1 MNGRFKRSI
10 RHELFGIILLT
21 LAVHV
26 VVLLLAGSRLFE
38 LFYTASKSAELKSA
52 ARLIQKTCRDRP
64 EDLFEVVNGV
74 ENRNTM
80 TQIADALA
88 IRVSSLTTAVNTLVR
103 KGYLKRGGEP
113 GDRRVIR
120 VWLTPKGEEA
130 NRLHAQF
137 HAKMVEEAASGLE
150 AGELDTLLRSLRQLE
165 HFFHDMSRQ
174 NQ

>member
-1 MNGRFKRSI
+1 MTEPQ
-10 RHELFGIILLT
+10 HEELNHFF
-21 LAVHV
+21 VHV
-26 VVLLLAGSRLFE
+26 FNQILACEEQALNRVGAQDLSVKELHVLEAVSDLA
-38 LFYTASKSAELKSA
+38 
-52 ARLIQKTCRDRP
+52 
-64 EDLFEVVNGV
+64 V

>member
-1 MNGRFKRSI
+1 MTEPQ
-10 RHELFGIILLT
+10 HEELNHFFVHVFNQILACEEQALNRVGAQD
-21 LAVHV
+21 LAVKELHV
-26 VVLLLAGSRLFE
+26 LEAVSDLA
-38 LFYTASKSAELKSA
+38 
-52 ARLIQKTCRDRP
+52 
-64 EDLFEVVNGV
+64 V

-150 AGELDTLLRSLRQLE
+150 AGELDTLLRSLRPLD
-165 HFFHDMSRQ
+165 HFFHDMSRH
-174 NQ
+174 NQYKQKEAHHGSL